1 MLEPVELRLEEN
13 RRGFTRTEL
22 LVLIIVSGVLIG
34 IAIPSYLGFRE
45 RVADSHAQANLRAAV
60 WSAEAYY
67 ADHGTYSQMDAA
79 DLVAFDA
86 GLSRSITVA
95 GTGPKM
101 YCLTSTVSGNT
112 WSVRGGAG
120 SATDGLTAGD
130 CS

>member
-1 MLEPVELRLEEN
+1 MLEPVELRLEET

-22 LVLIIVSGVLIG
+22 LVLIIVSGVLLG
-34 IAIPSYLGFRE
+34 LAIPSYLGFRE

-67 ADHGTYSQMDAA
+67 ADHGTYAAMDAS

-86 GLSRSITVA
+86 GLSRSVTVV
-95 GTGPKM
+95 GTGAKT
-101 YCLTSTVSGNT
+101 YCLTETVSGNT
-112 WSVRGGAG
+112 WSLRGGVLPAG
-120 SATDGLTAGD
+120 LFTTSD